1 VEDRESQAE
10 KISVYNYLAILVAYR
25 RFIFLNLVGVCLI
38 VALLSFLL
46 PSWYRAT
53 TTVLPPGGEAALG
66 LGAATSLLGA
76 APGFATSLSLPF
88 MATPSDIVAVILKSR
103 AVGEVVIKEEKLME
117 VYRTESIEKALR
129 ELFSRVK
136 VTVTAEGLISLSYED
151 RDRVRAADVANRF
164 IEQSDRI
171 SRETSASQ
179 AKSARIFI
187 EQRLSQTKEELARS
201 EENLKRFQE
210 ENKTILLD
218 DQTRASIEKGAEL
231 KARMVS
237 SEIELNVLSKTMS
250 PSHPR
255 IKSLRSE
262 VDETKRQLEILE
274 RGRDEEDPEGKTV
287 LDVPFSQVP
296 SLSLKLARLIREVK
310 IQEGV
315 FELLTQQHEQYKIQ
329 ETKDTP
335 TLQVL
340 DRAVPPERRA
350 RPKRALLVGLSGL
363 LSLFASVVFIFGLEY
378 FKALRQRNPEGF
390 DRLTALLGAWRR
402 DMEDLRKKLSFR
414 HRKDSP

>member
-10 KISVYNYLAILVAYR
+10 KVNIYTYLAILVAYR

-53 TTVLPPGGEAALG
+53 TTILPPGGEAALG

-76 APGFATSLSLPF
+76 APGFAASFSLPF
-88 MATPSDIVAVILKSR
+88 MATPSDIVAAILKSR
-103 AVGEVVIKEEKLME
+103 AVGEAVIKKEDLME
-117 VYRTESIEKALR
+117 AYDTESMENALR
-129 ELFSRVK
+129 ELFSRVQIA
-136 VTVTAEGLISLSYED
+136 VTPEGLISLSYED
-151 RDRVRAADVANRF
+151 RDRVRAAEVANRF
-164 IEQSDRI
+164 MEQSDRI
-171 SRETSASQ
+171 GRETSASQ

-187 EQRLSQTKEELARS
+187 EQRLAQTQEELTRA
-201 EENLKRFQE
+201 EEDLRRFQE

-218 DQTRASIEKGAEL
+218 DQMRASIEKAAEL
-231 KARMVS
+231 KAQMVS
-237 SEIELNVLSKTMS
+237 SQIELNVLSKTMS
-250 PSHPR
+250 PTHPGIR
-255 IKSLRSE
+255 SLRSKI
-262 VDETKRQLEILE
+262 DETRKQLEILE
-274 RGRDEEDPEGKTV
+274 RGKDEEDPEGKTV
-287 LDVPFSQVP
+287 LDVPFSEVP

-315 FELLTQQHEQYKIQ
+315 FELLTQQYEQYKIQ

-350 RPKRALLVGLSGL
+350 RPRRALLVGLSGV
-363 LSLFASVVFIFGLEY
+363 LSLFASMVFVFGLEY

-390 DRLTALLGAWRR
+390 DRFTALLGAWRR
-402 DMEDLRKKLSFR
+402 DMEDLRKKLSFKQK
-414 HRKDSP
+414 KD

>member
-10 KISVYNYLAILVAYR
+10 KVNIYTHLTILVAYR

-53 TTVLPPGGEAALG
+53 TTVLPPGGEAAFG
-66 LGAATSLLGA
+66 LGVASSLLGA

-88 MATPSDIVAVILKSR
+88 MATPSDVVAAILKSR
-103 AVGEVVIKEEKLME
+103 AVGEAVIKEEHLME
-117 VYRTESIEKALR
+117 AYRTESMEKALR
-129 ELFSRVK
+129 ELSSRVK
-136 VTVTAEGLISLSYED
+136 VTVTPEGLISISYED
-151 RDRVRAADVANRF
+151 RDRTRAAEVANRF
-164 IEQSDRI
+164 MEQSDRI
-171 SRETSASQ
+171 TRETSASQ
-179 AKSARIFI
+179 AKSARVFI
-187 EQRLSQTKEELARS
+187 EQRLAQTQEELTRS
-201 EENLKRFQE
+201 EENLRRFQE

-218 DQTRASIEKGAEL
+218 DQMRASIEKAAEL

-237 SEIELNVLSKTMS
+237 SEIELNVLSETMS
-250 PSHPR
+250 PTHPGIR
-255 IKSLRSE
+255 SLRSE
-262 VDETKRQLEILE
+262 INEIRKQLEILE
-274 RGRDEEDPEGKTV
+274 RGKDQEDPGGKMV
-287 LDVPFSQVP
+287 LDVPFSDVP

-315 FELLTQQHEQYKIQ
+315 FELLTRQYEQYKIQ

-350 RPKRALLVGLSGL
+350 RPKRALLVGLSGI
-363 LSLFASVVFIFGLEY
+363 LSLFASMVFVFGLEY
-378 FKALRQRNPEGF
+378 FKVLRKRNPEGF
-390 DRLTALLGAWRR
+390 DRFTALLGAWRK
-402 DMEDLRKKLSFR
+402 DMEDLRKKLSFGQK
-414 HRKDSP
+414 KDSP

>member
-1 VEDRESQAE
+1 MEDRESQAE
-10 KISVYNYLAILVAYR
+10 KISVYTYLAILVAYR

-66 LGAATSLLGA
+66 LGAATSLLGG

-103 AVGEVVIKEEKLME
+103 AVGEVVIKEEQLME
-117 VYRTESIEKALR
+117 VYRTESIEKALK

-350 RPKRALLVGLSGL
+350 RPKRALLVGVSGL

-402 DMEDLRKKLSFR
+402 DMEDVRKKLSFR
-414 HRKDSP
+414 QRKGSP